1 MKRFLFGAAL
11 ATLMGS
17 ALAAD
22 VGVSVNI
29 GQPGFY
35 GRIDI
40 GNAPQPRVIY
50 AQPVI
55 IQRPSVIYERQP
67 IYLRVPPGHEKHWD
81 KNCRKY
87 NACGQ
92 PVFFVQDGWYR
103 NDYAPAYRANHGP
116 RGDWGD
122 RDNRRDGR
130 DGRDHG
136 DRYDGHGNKGRGHDK
151 EWKNKGH
158 GGRD

>member
-1 MKRFLFGAAL
+1 MKHFLLGAAL
-11 ATLMGS
+11 ATLVGS

-40 GNAPQPRVIY
+40 GNVPQPRVIY
-50 AQPVI
+50 AQPMI
-55 IQRPSVIYERQP
+55 IQQAPMGYARQP

-81 KNCRKY
+81 KNCHKY

-92 PVFFVQDGWYR
+92 PVYFVQDNWYR
-103 NDYAPAYRANHGP
+103 NEYVPAYRGG
-116 RGDWGD
+116 RG
-122 RDNRRDGR
+122 
-130 DGRDHG
+130 DHG
-136 DRYDGHGNKGRGHDK
+136 DRGDRRDNHDDRGNYGNGNGNGKGHDK
-151 EWKNKGH
+151 EKNH
-158 GGRD
+158 RGRGND

>member
-1 MKRFLFGAAL
+1 MKHFLFGAAL
-11 ATLMGS
+11 AALVGS

-40 GNAPQPRVIY
+40 GNVPQPQVIY
-50 AQPVI
+50 AQPVL
-55 IQRPSVIYERQP
+55 IQQAPMGYARQP

-81 KNCRKY
+81 KNCHKY

-92 PVFFVQDGWYR
+92 PVYFVQDNWYR
-103 NDYAPAYRANHGP
+103 NEYVPAYRAGRGDH
-116 RGDWGD
+116 GDWGD
-122 RDNRRDGR
+122 R
-130 DGRDHG
+130 RDHHD
-136 DRYDGHGNKGRGHDK
+136 DRDNYGNGKGHDK
-151 EWKNKGH
+151 EKKEKKNKG
-158 GGRD
+158 RDND